1 MAEGAT
7 KLLSDIATVLI
18 GTGLRPEE
26 CYRPLR
32 ETGNL

>member
-18 GTGLRPEE
+18 GTPLRPEV
-26 CYRPLR
+26 LQAFA